1 MKPLM
6 ILGSLV
12 GFVTGAGF
20 SLAGNCPWPTV
31 FWRACVGALLVGVL
45 ARWWSRIW
53 LDGLQ
58 SAIENQRNPRP
69 TPKSETKIA
78 VKS

>member
-12 GFVTGAGF
+12 GFVIGAGC
-20 SLAGNCPWPTV
+20 SLAENCPWPIV
-31 FWRACVGALLVGVL
+31 LWRACVGALLAGIL
-45 ARWWSRIW
+45 ARWWGGIW
-53 LDGLQ
+53 LEGLQ
-58 SAIENQRNPRP
+58 SAIENRRHPRP
-69 TPKSETKIA
+69 TLNAETK

>member
-12 GFVTGAGF
+12 GFLIGAGF

-31 FWRACVGALLVGVL
+31 LWRACVGALLAGML
-45 ARWWSRIW
+45 ARWWGRIW
-53 LDGLQ
+53 VEGLQ
-58 SAIENQRNPRP
+58 SAIENRRNPRP
-69 TPKSETKIA
+69 SLNSETKPA

>member
-20 SLAGNCPWPTV
+20 SLTGNCPWSTV
-31 FWRACVGALLVGVL
+31 LWRACLAALLMGLL
-45 ARWWSRIW
+45 ARWWGGIW
-53 LDGLQ
+53 IEGLH
-58 SAIENQRNPRP
+58 SANEQRRQARL
-69 TPKSETKIA
+69 TPNTETKPNTQ
-78 VKS
+78 S

>member
-12 GFVTGAGF
+12 GFLIGAAF

-31 FWRACVGALLVGVL
+31 LWRACVGALVLGML
-45 ARWWSRIW
+45 ARWWGRIW
-53 LDGLQ
+53 LEGLQ
-58 SAIENQRNPRP
+58 NAIEQRRHPHP
-69 TPKSETKIA
+69 TSNAETKPLA
-78 VKS
+78 KS

>member
-12 GFVTGAGF
+12 GFLIGAGF

-31 FWRACVGALLVGVL
+31 LWRAGVAALVAGML
-45 ARWWSRIW
+45 ARWWGRIW
-53 LDGLQ
+53 VEGLH
-58 SAIENQRNPRP
+58 SAIEQRRRPRP
-69 TPKSETKIA
+69 TVNSEAKPG